1 MAKNTFHVVVRPR
14 GWVIRRERTGRVV
27 RVLDSRDKAIREAT
41 RLARREGA
49 DVVIHGRD
57 EMVH

>member
-14 GWVIRRERTGRVV
+14 SWVIRRERSGRVV
-27 RVLDSRDKAIREAT
+27 RVADTRDRAIHEAA
-41 RLARREGA
+41 RLARREDA